1 VLVSTTI
8 TFHVSRITPL
18 LTENIRL
25 GLRSLAANKLRAALT
40 MLGITIGVAA
50 VITLVSVGAAVS
62 RYVAD
67 QFSALGT
74 NVLYIFP
81 GQFQRGGPPARTA
94 NTYLTDRDV
103 QALSDPARVPDAG
116 FVVPVI
122 RRGVKASFGGQQVEV
137 GLRATTATYFE
148 AREYKAFAGRFF
160 TTQELEEQARVVV
173 LGQTTLNRLFAPD
186 VEPIGATL
194 RINGQPFRVIGV
206 YEKRGATPFGDEDDA
221 VFAPYT
227 TATRA
232 LFTNRTPKGDIALTL
247 LLVQYGDA
255 DRKDALITQITDA
268 LRETR
273 NIPYRGEDDFTILS
287 GQDLISAFQS
297 ITAVLTLFLGAIAS
311 ISLLVGGIGIMNIML
326 VSVTERTKEIG
337 LRKAVGA
344 KRRHVLT
351 QFLLEAVILSLMG
364 GMIGVALGAVGIV
377 IIARFVPDL
386 APSVTV
392 DSVALSTTF
401 SIAVGLFF
409 GIYPAIRASGLSPI
423 EALRYE

>member
-1 VLVSTTI
+1 MI
-8 TFHVSRITPL
+8 
-18 LTENIRL
+18 TENIRL
-25 GLRSLAANKLRAALT
+25 GLRALAANKLRAALT

-50 VITLVSVGAAVS
+50 VITLVSVGNAVS
-62 RYVAD
+62 LYVAD

-74 NVLYIFP
+74 NILYVFP
-81 GQFQRGGPPARTA
+81 GQFQRGGPPSRTA
-94 NTYLTDRDV
+94 NTFLTERDV
-103 QALSDPARVPDAG
+103 AALSDPSRVPDAA

-122 RRGVKASFGGQQVEV
+122 RRNVKASFGGQQVDV
-137 GLRATTATYFE
+137 GLRATTASYFD
-148 AREYKAFAGRFF
+148 AREYKVFAGRFF
-160 TTQELEEQARVVV
+160 TQQEMEEQARVVV

-186 VEPIGATL
+186 EDPIGASIRL
-194 RINGQPFRVIGV
+194 NGQPFRVVGV

-221 VFAPYT
+221 AFTPYT
-227 TATRA
+227 TATRT
-232 LFTNRTPKGDIALTL
+232 LFTNRTPKGDIAITL
-247 LLVQYGDA
+247 LLVQYADA
-255 DRKDALITQITDA
+255 DRQDALITQITDV
-268 LRETR
+268 LRETH

-311 ISLLVGGIGIMNIML
+311 ISLIVGGIGIMNIML

-351 QFLLEAVILSLMG
+351 QFLIEAVILSLMG
-364 GMIGVALGAVGIV
+364 GMIGIALGAVGIL
-377 IIARFVPDL
+377 IIARVVPDL
-386 APSVTV
+386 APAVTV
-392 DSVALSTTF
+392 DSVLLSTTF